1 MREVVLPSGRFAT
14 LRPITWWDKAI
25 CANASSDMLVLGIA
39 TRVVTIDGEP
49 LTFQQAQEME
59 IAEAN
64 PLISL
69 ICEEL
74 IAGIRSKGIA

>member
-25 CANASSDMLVLGIA
+25 CANASSDLLVLGLA
-39 TRVVTIDGEP
+39 CRVVTIDGEP

-59 IAEAN
+59 LLDAN
-64 PLISL
+64 PLIGL
-69 ICEEL
+69 ICDEL
-74 IAGIRSKGIA
+74 IAGMKSKGIA